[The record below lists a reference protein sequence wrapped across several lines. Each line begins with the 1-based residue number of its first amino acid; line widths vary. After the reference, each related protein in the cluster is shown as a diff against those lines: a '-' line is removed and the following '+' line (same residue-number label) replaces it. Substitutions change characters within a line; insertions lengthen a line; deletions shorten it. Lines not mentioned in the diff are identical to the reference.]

1 MLLSKIVTKS
11 CLCIYSLSGNVA
23 SDTTLLAKFENH
35 HESHD
40 CFERSRMGPTFT
52 IVHYAGKVTYEI
64 KVCINDVDKAD

>member
-1 MLLSKIVTKS
+1 M
-11 CLCIYSLSGNVA
+11 A